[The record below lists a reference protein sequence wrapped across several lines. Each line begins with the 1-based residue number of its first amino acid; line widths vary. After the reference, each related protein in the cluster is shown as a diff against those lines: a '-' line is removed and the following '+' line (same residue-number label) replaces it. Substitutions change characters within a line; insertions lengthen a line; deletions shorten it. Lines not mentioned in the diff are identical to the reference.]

1 MRRGPEPI
9 NWRWDPP
16 VAGLLTVVAVAG
28 AVGAPSEEAV
38 IDVPSLR
45 TAGLALLVAA
55 SLSLVVR
62 RRHPTVVAVSGALCA
77 GTYFLMVNDNI
88 AAAIPAA
95 VGLYTLSSQGYRI
108 RAVAI
113 ITGCTTVALIT
124 AVVLSGDPEPSIQR
138 TLGRTGWMAAVMIA
152 GEVVRYQSQLLSQ
165 ARARAV
171 EAELTREEAAG
182 RRAAEERVRIAR
194 ELHDSLTH
202 SISVINVQSSV
213 ALHVLPQRPAEA
225 EEAVRHIRSAG
236 QDAMRELRS
245 TLQTLRISDTDA
257 NPSLS
262 GIADLVRRMGDVG
275 MTVTLAGEEV
285 ALSGEADVAA
295 YRIVQEALTN
305 AVRHSG
311 AKRVRV
317 DLIPGA
323 SSLTIVV
330 GDDGVGADEVTEGHG
345 LTGMRER
352 VTALGGSLKLNRSSI
367 GGFEVRAELPMS
379 PVEPSGG
386 EAHRDQDPVGR

>member
-16 VAGLLTVVAVAG
+16 IAGLVTVVAVAG
-28 AVGAPSEEAV
+28 VLGAPSEEAV
-38 IDVPSLR
+38 IDMPSLR
-45 TAGLALLVAA
+45 WAGVTLLVAA
-55 SLSLVVR
+55 SLSLAFR
-62 RRHPTVVAVSGALCA
+62 RRHPTAVAALGALCA
-77 GTYFLMVNDNI
+77 GTYFLVVNDNI

-95 VGLYTLSSQGYRI
+95 VGLFTLASQGYRARAI
-108 RAVAI
+108 AIIAGCTAVAL
-113 ITGCTTVALIT
+113 TVAVIL
-124 AVVLSGDPEPSIQR
+124 AGDPEPSIRR
-138 TLGRTGWMAAVMIA
+138 TLGRTGWMAAIMIA
-152 GEVVRYQSQLLSQ
+152 GEVVRYHSQLLHQ
-165 ARARAV
+165 ARARVV

-225 EEAVRHIRSAG
+225 EEAVQHIRSAS

-245 TLQTLRISDTDA
+245 TLRTLRISDTEA

-262 GIADLVRRMGDVG
+262 GLPNLVQRIGNLG
-275 MTVTLAGEEV
+275 MTVTL
-285 ALSGEADVAA
+285 SGEPVAVHADTDAAA

-305 AVRHSG
+305 AVRHSS
-311 AKRVRV
+311 AKRVFV
-317 DLIPGA
+317 ALIPETT
-323 SSLTIVV
+323 SLTIVV
-330 GDDGVGADEVTEGHG
+330 GDDGVGADDVIEGHG

-352 VTALGGSLKLNRSSI
+352 ADALGGSVRLGRSEA
-367 GGFEVRAELPMS
+367 GGFEVRVVLP
-379 PVEPSGG
+379 
-386 EAHRDQDPVGR
+386 R